1 VQKSTIAAISTPLG
15 EGGIGIVR
23 ISGESAKSVADRI
36 FRSICGKKI
45 SEAAGYTA
53 LYGNVVNNGQIIDEV
68 VALVFT
74 SPKSYTGEDTVE
86 ISAHGGTYVVKQVL
100 RAALQNG
107 ARPAEAGEFTKR
119 AFLNG
124 KMDLTQAESVMGIIS
139 ATGNQALLASVSA
152 LDGAVSQTINSI
164 KGQLLEAASRVA
176 AFSDFPDE
184 EPEFSGIDMLG
195 CLIEDAKTRLD
206 LLLKNYD
213 AGRVL
218 REGINTVIIGK
229 PNVGKSTL
237 MNLLT
242 GCERSIVTSVAG
254 TTRDIVEE
262 TVMLGDI
269 KLRLADTAGLHDTE
283 DEVEKIGVERA
294 IQRLKTAQ
302 LIIAVFDSS
311 GPLTEQDKKLL
322 ETAEGHPIVAVL
334 NKSDLNAVIDEEWF
348 VQKGIPTVTISAKN
362 CEGTELLQS
371 QIERIVGINNLNSDV
386 AVMSSERQRECAE
399 RARNLLAEALDILN
413 MGMTFDAI
421 GVIIDDALASLMELT
436 GERVTIEVANEVFKR
451 FCVGK

>member
-1 VQKSTIAAISTPLG
+1 MQESTIAAIATPLG
-15 EGGIGIVR
+15 EGGIGVVR
-23 ISGESAKSVADRI
+23 ISGKLAKAVADSI
-36 FRSICGKKI
+36 FRSASGKKV

-53 LYGNVVNNGQIIDEV
+53 LYGNVVNDGQIVDEV
-68 VALVFT
+68 IALVFT

-86 ISAHGGTYVVKQVL
+86 ISAHGGPYVVKQVL

-139 ATGNQALLASVSA
+139 ATGKQALQASVTA
-152 LDGAVSQTINSI
+152 RDGAVSQTINSI
-164 KGQLLEAASRVA
+164 KEQLLEAASRVA

-184 EPEFSGIDMLG
+184 DLEFSGIDMLG
-195 CLIEDAKTRLD
+195 ILIEGAKLK
-206 LLLKNYD
+206 LESLLKNYD

-254 TTRDIVEE
+254 TTRDVVEE

-269 KLRLADTAGLHDTE
+269 KLRLADTAGLHETE

-294 IQRLKTAQ
+294 IQRMEAAQ

-311 GPLTEQDKKLL
+311 SPLTEQDKQLI
-322 ETAEGHPIVAVL
+322 ETAKDHPTVAVL
-334 NKSDLNAVIDEEWF
+334 NKSDLDIVIDEKWF
-348 VQKGIPTVTISAKN
+348 KDKNIPTVTISAKN
-362 CEGTELLQS
+362 REGTEQLQME
-371 QIERIVGINNLNSDV
+371 IEKLVGINNLNADM
-386 AVMSSERQRECAE
+386 AVMSSERQRECA
-399 RARNLLAEALDILN
+399 AKAYDLLIQATEILN
-413 MGMTFDAI
+413 MGMTFDAV

-436 GERVTIEVANEVFKR
+436 GERVTVEVANEVFKR